1 MQLACLEKNKLWEWG
16 KGKEDGKLRSLLDTA
31 EGVLT
36 ASDQGVGLQEL
47 MLQVSKAKNP
57 AGLVKLTNQKEAK
70 LIASMSTLMATNK
83 ESQAKNLKQNTE
95 RLDCVYAAQV
105 GDYQSDQSPAKKTK
119 TGADLVD

>member
-1 MQLACLEKNKLWEWG
+1 MWEWG
-16 KGKEDGKLRSLLDTA
+16 KGKEDGKLKSLLDTA

-47 MLQVSKAKNP
+47 MLQVSRAKNP
-57 AGLVKLTNQKEAK
+57 AGLVKLSNQKEAK
-70 LIASMSTLMATNK
+70 LIASMSTLMATLQNPT
-83 ESQAKNLKQNTE
+83 KNLKQNTE
-95 RLDCVYAAQV
+95 RLDRVYAAQV